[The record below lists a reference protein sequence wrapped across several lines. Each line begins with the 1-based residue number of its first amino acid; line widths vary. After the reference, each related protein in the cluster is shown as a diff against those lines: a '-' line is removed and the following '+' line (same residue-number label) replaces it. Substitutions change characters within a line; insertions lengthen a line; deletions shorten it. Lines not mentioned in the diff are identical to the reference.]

1 MINKFFIKMKRSF
14 TVNSFIAK
22 CGKSGTKRF
31 GKFIGRSVE
40 GIINKP
46 DLNPDPYPEKTG
58 L

>member
-1 MINKFFIKMKRSF
+1 MKRSF

-31 GKFIGRSVE
+31 RKFIGRSVE